1 MGCEVEVEEASSVFG
16 LDADVALTVV
26 FGVAEE
32 AREGGEGGGGRVG
45 GFGGG
50 VGEGVSGGEG
60 VGGGVVEY
68 HCWLLVGWFGGG
80 GLTKGLR
87 LWRSAN
93 WEYIETVGDCG
104 GVPSA
109 GRHMCYDVMP
119 HCTDREQSYP
129 ARLDGI

>member
-80 GLTKGLR
+80 G
-87 LWRSAN
+87 
-93 WEYIETVGDCG
+93 
-104 GVPSA
+104 
-109 GRHMCYDVMP
+109 
-119 HCTDREQSYP
+119 
-129 ARLDGI
+129 